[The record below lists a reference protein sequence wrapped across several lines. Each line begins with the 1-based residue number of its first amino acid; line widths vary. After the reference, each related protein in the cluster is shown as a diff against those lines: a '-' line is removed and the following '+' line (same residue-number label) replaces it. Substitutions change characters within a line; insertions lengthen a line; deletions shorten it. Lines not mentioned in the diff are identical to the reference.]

1 MIKTVVKNVYWSL
14 KHKKFKSVGSNTC
27 MSVNS
32 EIIGENNISIGD
44 NFSAGKNLKLQVWSQ
59 YNGQKLKNKPLM
71 VIGNN
76 VSLMSNCQIS
86 CANEIIVNDGVLMG
100 DNVFITDNFHGSNS
114 WNELDVAPLERQL
127 EIGDRVYIGKN
138 VWIGRNVCIMPGVK
152 ICDGAVIGANSV
164 VTHDIPEKC
173 IAVGAPA
180 KVIREVREEG

>member
-1 MIKTVVKNVYWSL
+1 MLRTVIKNIYGSL
-14 KHKKFKSVGSNTC
+14 KHKNFKSVGNNLC
-27 MSVNS
+27 ISVNS
-32 EIIGENNISIGD
+32 EIIGEKTISIGD
-44 NFSAGKNLKLQVWSQ
+44 NFSAGKNLKLQTWNQ
-59 YNGQKLKNKPLM
+59 YNGQELKNRPSI

-86 CANEIIVNDGVLMG
+86 CANEIIVKDSVLMG

-114 WNELDVAPLERQL
+114 WWELDIPPIERPL
-127 EIGDRVYIGKN
+127 EIGEGVYIGKN

-152 ICDGAVIGANSV
+152 IGNGTVIGANSV

-180 KVIREVREEG
+180 KVIREVREK